1 MATSIAKLALV
12 LAAALA
18 TSAALAAQSTY
29 DKTLNAPPGGRLTVD
44 SDVGSI
50 SVVGSD
56 THAVVVHAELE
67 GSESFLQRLHVSAE
81 QTPSGVRVTARME
94 HGAGW
99 LDWLNWFDFGSTR
112 AHFAIQVPR
121 NYPIDLRTSGG
132 GLDIEDLNASV
143 HGRTSGGS
151 IRLQNIAGTVNV
163 HTSGGGIRAAHLAG
177 PAELGTAGGSID
189 VADSTGDLDLHTS
202 GGGIGIQDDDGKV
215 DASTSGGSIRA
226 QLRSNRGIRL
236 VTSGGGIT
244 LLLPQDAGGSI
255 EAGTSGG
262 GVSTDFPLTTTHVF
276 GSRHLQGTIGG
287 GGAPIYLHTSGGS
300 IHLEREN

>member
-12 LAAALA
+12 LAATLA

-50 SVVGSD
+50 SVVGND
-56 THAVVVHAELE
+56 THEVVIHAELE
-67 GSESFLQRLHVSAE
+67 GSESFLQRLHISAE
-81 QTPSGVRVTARME
+81 QTPSGVMVRARTD
-94 HGAGW
+94 HGGGW
-99 LDWLNWFDFGSTR
+99 LDWRTWFDSGSTR

-121 NYPIDLRTSGG
+121 NYPIELRTSGG
-132 GLDIEDLNASV
+132 GLDIKDLNASV
-143 HGRTSGGS
+143 DGRTSGGS
-151 IRLQNIAGTVNV
+151 IRLQNVAGTVKV
-163 HTSGGGIRAAHLAG
+163 HTSGGGIQATHLTG
-177 PAELGTAGGSID
+177 PAELGTSGGSID

-202 GGGIGIQDDDGKV
+202 GGGIQIQEDDGKV

-244 LLLPQDAGGSI
+244 LLLPQDAGGSV

-262 GVSTDFPLTTTHVF
+262 GVSTDFPLTTTHAF
-276 GSRHLQGTIGG
+276 GSGHLQGTIGG